1 MGVVIRPAA
10 FTSSKSGD
18 SAKAGRL
25 AHPDDARDHRPRALG
40 RTLLSRTSLGRA
52 PFSRAPFSRDC
63 RPDGRFLAIVIAVA
77 ALTWIFALAGAAFAI
92 RAMLVLC
99 FATLAG
105 RGRRIGV
112 PAVAIAP
119 KIALYPR
126 DA

>member
-10 FTSSKSGD
+10 FTSSR
-18 SAKAGRL
+18 AERL
-25 AHPDDARDHRPRALG
+25 LDPDQARDRRRHP
-40 RTLLSRTSLGRA
+40 LSREY
-52 PFSRAPFSRDC
+52 
-63 RPDGRFLAIVIAVA
+63 RPDGQFLAIVIAVA

-92 RAMLVLC
+92 RALLVLC

-112 PAVAIAP
+112 PAVAADS
-119 KIALYPR
+119 KIARYSR